1 MIIDKATA
9 ISSLVQGAE
18 YVLNND
24 TGEVLWINPTSSPVT
39 DEQIDDELV
48 RLQAKAISDQQNLI
62 AAKASAQSKLSALGL
77 TADEIKAILGTT

>member
-9 ISSLVQGAE
+9 ISSLVLGAE

-39 DEQIDDELV
+39 DAQIDAELA
-48 RLQAKAISDQQNLI
+48 RLQAKAITDQQTQ
-62 AAKASAQSKLSALGL
+62 ASAKASAQAKLTALGL
-77 TADEIKAILGTT
+77 TQDEIKALVA

>member
-9 ISSLVQGAE
+9 ISSLVLGAE

-39 DEQIDDELV
+39 DAQIDAELV
-48 RLQAKAISDQQNLI
+48 RLQAKAIKDKQTH
-62 AAKASAQSKLSALGL
+62 ATAKTSALAKLSALGL
-77 TADEIKAILGTT
+77 TQDEVKALVG

>member
-9 ISSLVQGAE
+9 ISSLVPGAE

-39 DEQIDDELV
+39 DAQIDAELV
-48 RLQAKAISDQQNLI
+48 RLQAKAITDKQTQES
-62 AAKASAQSKLSALGL
+62 AKTSALAKLAALGL
-77 TADEIKAILGTT
+77 TQDEVKALVG

>member
-9 ISSLVQGAE
+9 ISSLVEGAE

-39 DEQIDDELV
+39 DEQIDAELV
-48 RLQAKAISDQQNLI
+48 RLQAKAITDKETQ
-62 AAKASAQSKLSALGL
+62 ATAKASALAKLAALGL
-77 TADEIKAILGTT
+77 TQDEVKALIG

>member
-9 ISSLVQGAE
+9 ISSLVKGAE

-39 DEQIDDELV
+39 DEQIDAELV
-48 RLQAKAISDQQNLI
+48 RLQAKAISDEETK
-62 AAKASAQSKLSALGL
+62 ATAKASALTKLAALGL
-77 TADEIKAILGTT
+77 TQDEVKALIG

>member
-9 ISSLVQGAE
+9 ISSLVEGAE

-39 DEQIDDELV
+39 DEQIDAELV
-48 RLQAKAISDQQNLI
+48 RLQTKAISDKKSAI
-62 AAKASAQSKLSALGL
+62 AAKESALSKLTALGL
-77 TADEIKAILGTT
+77 TADEVKALLGAK